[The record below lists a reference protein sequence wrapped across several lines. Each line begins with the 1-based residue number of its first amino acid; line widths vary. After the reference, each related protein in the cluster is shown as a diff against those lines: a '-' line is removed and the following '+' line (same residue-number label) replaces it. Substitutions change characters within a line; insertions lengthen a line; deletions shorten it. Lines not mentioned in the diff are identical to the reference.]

1 MEGKFCVGSQMNSP
15 SQLWRENFVSP
26 KIFSPWEE
34 ETHVFAYTC
43 DAIVSTCTCC
53 QGQSTK
59 GTCTIG
65 LPPHCMYLTPPKIVV
80 DILLNVSVI
89 IRARVKVRTNIEP
102 CTVEVT
108 CQKVDKDPA
117 SSLLLSS
124 NQWQPK
130 LVQRTTIGKDL
141 VSLLSRHNAHYFH
154 SGNILLFTYGVRAR
168 ERS

>member
-1 MEGKFCVGSQMNSP
+1 MKGKFCVPKNLFSMGGRNSC
-15 SQLWRENFVSP
+15 LCIYMWC
-26 KIFSPWEE
+26 
-34 ETHVFAYTC
+34 H
-43 DAIVSTCTCC
+43 C
-53 QGQSTK
+53 QHLYMLQRTNTK

-102 CTVEVT
+102 CTVEIT

-141 VSLLSRHNAHYFH
+141 VSRLSRHNAHYFH
-154 SGNILLFTYGVRAR
+154 SGNILLFTYGERAW